1 MPAGRHSG
9 CRKSASLPTLTRK
22 DARHNFYFRDGDT
35 EHTFETGTH
44 EVRAWRRQREYDV
57 LVERVASKRKPVA
70 ELVNGSAW
78 EDDCE
83 HLGLKTASGVNE
95 CGVHILVLTAQ
106 PDATLM
112 EILLQREPD
121 EQKLVAHHTKHVE
134 LFDRKVSRYV
144 SARGFGF
151 DMSSKT
157 SEVNVLE
164 SALLLGYPLKAAGS
178 CTSLSWPVW

>member
-1 MPAGRHSG
+1 M
-9 CRKSASLPTLTRK
+9 
-22 DARHNFYFRDGDT
+22 
-35 EHTFETGTH
+35 
-44 EVRAWRRQREYDV
+44 
-57 LVERVASKRKPVA
+57 
-70 ELVNGSAW
+70 
-78 EDDCE
+78 
-83 HLGLKTASGVNE
+83 
-95 CGVHILVLTAQ
+95 LVLTAQ